1 MDPASL
7 VVAEQVVS
15 TTVEGAAIA
24 SIGIAQKTHPLSAA
38 FTQIASSNF
47 LPRYDHTVSVY
58 NGRAFIFGGQIS
70 EQEVAGNEIH
80 IVKLPLDHASSQDAP
95 EYQVV
100 PALSEGGGEASEG
113 DVPKPR
119 SGHAAEVIAD
129 KIYVYG
135 GRGNDGVLLEETG
148 RVWCF
153 DTASLRWMS
162 IDPVDSAA
170 CPPPRYSHSVT
181 SSEKPVPQPETTSS
195 TIKDS
200 IQAAMKKFPE
210 LVSKAEPIKAPHGT
224 LIVVSGLNDNG
235 KLIEDAWTFDVATA
249 KWTQLPAF
257 PSSLNSI
264 PAISLVERQ
273 LYVINHPSN
282 LEGEVLSFKL
292 PITDVSEDAPQE
304 KMDIA
309 TSIPEWQRNSFPT
322 NALVPG
328 PEARSGAG
336 LLPVTTG
343 HGRIYLLY
351 FFGEELKI
359 LASNEEP
366 KPSSS
371 DTPGYLSTLYTYQ
384 PHALPTTA
392 ASTKDATRSVI
403 NVDSGEHS
411 WAEVRVIPREEVGND
426 SEGKA
431 HPGPRSKFAY
441 AGLGL
446 ENKGGGWVSAGI
458 GKLMGRT
465 EEDTESGY
473 GVLVWGGKDAKGEVT
488 GDGWILKIR

>member
-1 MDPASL
+1 MDPASF

-15 TTVEGAAIA
+15 TTLEGAAVA
-24 SIGIAQKTHPLSAA
+24 SVGVAQKTHPLSAA
-38 FTQIASSNF
+38 FTQFASSNF
-47 LPRYDHTVSVY
+47 LPRFDHTISVC

-80 IVKLPLDHASSQDAP
+80 IVKLPIDQANAQDAP
-95 EYQVV
+95 EYQIV

-119 SGHAAEVIAD
+119 SGQAAEVIGD

-135 GRGNDGVLLEETG
+135 GRGNDGKPLEETG

-153 DTASLRWMS
+153 NTAALRWTS
-162 IDPVDSAA
+162 IDPVDSAS
-170 CPPPRYSHSVT
+170 CPPARYAHSVA
-181 SSEKPVPQPETTSS
+181 SSKKPVPQPETGSG

-200 IQAAMKKFPE
+200 IQAAVKKLPE
-210 LVSKAEPIKAPHGT
+210 LVSKAEPMKAPHGT
-224 LIVVSGLNDNG
+224 LIVVSGLDDNE
-235 KLIEDAWTFDVATA
+235 KLLEDAWAFDVATA
-249 KWTQLPAF
+249 KWTPLPAF

-264 PAISLVERQ
+264 PALSLVERQ
-273 LYVINHPSN
+273 IYVINHPSN
-282 LEGEVLSFKL
+282 LEGEVFSFKL
-292 PITDVSEDAPQE
+292 PITDMNEDAPQE
-304 KMDIA
+304 KMEVA
-309 TSIPEWQRNSFPT
+309 ASIPEWQRSSFPT

-336 LLPVTTG
+336 LLPITTG

-351 FFGEELKI
+351 FFGEELKVPI
-359 LASNEEP
+359 SSEEP

-371 DTPGYLSTLYTYQ
+371 DNPGYLSTLYTYQ
-384 PHALPTTA
+384 PSALPSTA

-403 NVDSGEHS
+403 SVDSGEHS

-426 SEGKA
+426 NEGKA

-458 GKLMGRT
+458 GKMMGRT

-473 GVLVWGGKDAKGEVT
+473 GVLMWGGKDAKGEVT
-488 GDGWILKIR
+488 GDGWILRVR